1 MEGLNTMIIDALS
14 VIFSITL
21 AAVLFA
27 ALFGGI
33 KVVPQSQ
40 VYVIER
46 FGKYIK
52 TLSPGLNFI
61 IPFLDRVAHK
71 TSILERQLN
80 DFEISVITSDNVEV
94 RLKSTVFFRVTDAA
108 KSVYRIDDVAHALNT
123 AATSI
128 VRSAAGRLDLD
139 TLQSSRDSMNQ
150 EIATNLHNA
159 AEVWGIEVT
168 RTEIIDIIVDEVT
181 KEAQRQQ
188 LNAERQRRAAVAA
201 AEGEK
206 RSQELAADAQLYEAE
221 KQAEAV
227 RITADAEAYA
237 IKVKAEADAEQIRL
251 VSGAIQQGGEGA
263 VNFELAK
270 RQVEGLSALGSSDQ
284 TKTLVIPTDITKSF
298 GSLEA
303 LMSVL
308 TTKGGSEK

>member
-1 MEGLNTMIIDALS
+1 MFLEYLSIAFS
-14 VIFSITL
+14 VIL
-21 AAVLFA
+21 AGVLFA

-46 FGKYIK
+46 FGKYTK
-52 TLSPGLNFI
+52 TLGAGLNFI

-71 TSILERQLN
+71 TSILERQLD

-94 RLKSTVFFRVTDAA
+94 RLKTTVFFRVTDAA
-108 KSVYRIDDVAHALNT
+108 RSVYRIDDVAHALHT

-139 TLQSSRDSMNQ
+139 SLQSSRDSMNQ

-168 RTEIIDIIVDEVT
+168 RTEVIDIIVDEIT

-188 LNAERQRRAAVAA
+188 LNAERQKRAAVAG
-201 AEGEK
+201 AEGDK

-237 IKVKAEADAEQIRL
+237 IKAKAEADAEQIRL
-251 VSGAIQQGGEGA
+251 VSVAIQQGGEGA

-270 RQVEGLSALGSSDQ
+270 RQVEGLSSLGASDQ
-284 TKTLVIPTDITKSF
+284 TKTLVIPTDITKAF
-298 GSLEA
+298 GSVEA
-303 LMSVL
+303 LISMLSNRNGES
-308 TTKGGSEK
+308 K

>member
-1 MEGLNTMIIDALS
+1 MVLEYLS
-14 VIFSITL
+14 VIFAVAL
-21 AAVLFA
+21 AGVLFA

-40 VYVIER
+40 VYVVER
-46 FGKYIK
+46 FGRYTK
-52 TLSPGLNFI
+52 TLAAGLNFI

-71 TSILERQLN
+71 TSILERQLD

-94 RLKSTVFFRVTDAA
+94 RLKTTVFFRVTDAT
-108 KSVYRIDDVAHALNT
+108 KSVYRIDDVAHALHT

-139 TLQSSRDSMNQ
+139 SLQSSRDSMNQ

-168 RTEIIDIIVDEVT
+168 RTEIIDIIVDDVT

-206 RSQELAADAQLYEAE
+206 RSQELSADAQLYEAE

-227 RITADAEAYA
+227 RLTADAEAYA

-251 VSGAIQQGGEGA
+251 VSSAIKQGGEGA

-270 RQVEGLSALGSSDQ
+270 RQVDGLSALGASEQ
-284 TKTLVIPTDITKSF
+284 AKTLVIPTDITKSF
-298 GSLEA
+298 GSIEA

-308 TTKGGSEK
+308 SNRDGATKL

>member
-1 MEGLNTMIIDALS
+1 MVVEYLS
-14 VIFSITL
+14 IIFSVAL
-21 AAVLFA
+21 AGILFA

-40 VYVIER
+40 VYVVER
-46 FGKYIK
+46 FGRYTK
-52 TLSPGLNFI
+52 TLAAGLNFI

-71 TSILERQLN
+71 TSILERQLD

-94 RLKSTVFFRVTDAA
+94 RLKTTVFFRVTDAA
-108 KSVYRIDDVAHALNT
+108 KAVYRIDDVAHALNT

-139 TLQSSRDSMNQ
+139 SLQSSRDSMNQ

-168 RTEIIDIIVDEVT
+168 RTEIIDIIVDDVT

-188 LNAERQRRAAVAA
+188 LNAERQRRASVAA

-221 KQAEAV
+221 RQAEAV
-227 RITADAEAYA
+227 RLTADADAYA

-251 VSGAIQQGGEGA
+251 VSSAIKQDGEGA

-270 RQVEGLSALGSSDQ
+270 RQVEGLSALASSEQ
-284 TKTLVIPTDITKSF
+284 SKTLVIPTDITKSF
-298 GSLEA
+298 GSIEA
-303 LMSVL
+303 VMSVL
-308 TTKGGSEK
+308 SNRDEALK

>member
-1 MEGLNTMIIDALS
+1 MLSDNLS
-14 VIFSITL
+14 VTFLVLI
-21 AAVLFA
+21 AAVLLA
-27 ALFGGI
+27 ALFAGV

-40 VYVIER
+40 VYVVER
-46 FGKYIK
+46 FGKYTK
-52 TLSPGLNFI
+52 TLDAGLNFI
-61 IPFLDRVAHK
+61 VPFLDRIAHK
-71 TSILERQLN
+71 PSILERQLD

-94 RLKSTVFFRVTDAA
+94 RLKTTVFFRLTDAA
-108 KSVYRIDDVAHALNT
+108 KSVYRIDDVSHALNT

-139 TLQSSRDSMNQ
+139 SLQSSRDSMNK
-150 EIATNLHNA
+150 EIAMNLHSA
-159 AEVWGIEVT
+159 AEVWGVEVT

-188 LNAERQRRAAVAA
+188 LNAERQRRAAVAS
-201 AEGEK
+201 AEGER

-221 KQAEAV
+221 KQAEAI
-227 RITADAEAYA
+227 RLTADAESYA

-251 VSGAIQQGGEGA
+251 VSLAIQEGGISA
-263 VNFELAK
+263 VNFEMAK
-270 RQVEGLSALGSSDQ
+270 RQVEGLSTLGASDQ

-308 TTKGGSEK
+308 SDRGGAAKE